1 MEEVTVTGAPPVL
14 LGVSSGTTREIGIVP
29 DNVRVGSHH
38 GRDGG
43 VRLDRLLDRRVVRCD
58 GRMRGTALRVD
69 VSGGCAC
76 DVWGG
81 GLDAG
86 MRRDERGDGRV

>member
-14 LGVSSGTTREIGIVP
+14 LGVSGGTTREIGIVRN
-29 DNVRVGSHH
+29 DVRVRSD
-38 GRDGG
+38 RRCDSR
-43 VRLDRLLDRRVVRCD
+43 VRLHGTLDRRMVRSD
-58 GRMRGTALRVD
+58 GRMCRAALRVD